1 MGCFKSIKF
10 KKGKISFKQIQ
21 CYLKNNFLML
31 LEDYH
36 KLVSFIEAINHLANL
51 NSGFDIVHLP
61 HPLENVGFGKN
72 TFMAYQMFMLFERGR
87 LIHGLIMLLQLCII
101 VVLQR

>member
-1 MGCFKSIKF
+1 MLF
-10 KKGKISFKQIQ
+10 KKQFF
-21 CYLKNNFLML
+21 NVA
-31 LEDYH
+31 EDYH

-51 NSGFDIVHLP
+51 NSGFDIVLRP
-61 HPLENVGFGKN
+61 HPLENVEAWKKYLYGIPN
-72 TFMAYQMFMLFERGR
+72 VHVIREGR